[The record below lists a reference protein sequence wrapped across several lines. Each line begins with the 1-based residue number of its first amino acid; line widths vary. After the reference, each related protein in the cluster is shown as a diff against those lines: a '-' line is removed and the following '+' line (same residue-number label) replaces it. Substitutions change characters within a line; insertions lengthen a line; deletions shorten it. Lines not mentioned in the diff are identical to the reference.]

1 MTRIIA
7 VASGKGGVG
16 KTTLSI
22 NLTAALQQ
30 FGREVILVDGNIT
43 TANVSIHLGMP
54 KTPTTIH
61 DALKG
66 KIKNLKE
73 AVYIHPLGI
82 KVVPASIAV
91 QELKSKH
98 RKKFVD
104 TIIDIVGI
112 SDFIIIDC
120 PAGLADDTKHAI
132 EAADELLVAT
142 NPELPAIIDA
152 LKVIRFAKELGV
164 KPIGVVIN
172 EYTGNAA
179 HELSPKNIEE
189 FLELPVLAVVPMDEN
204 VKKSIAMR
212 TPVVFSFPDSI
223 ASIEFKKLAAR
234 LIGHRYVIKKRK
246 EGVVERLKKFFGVK

>member
-22 NLTAALQQ
+22 NLASALHE
-30 FGREVILVDGNIT
+30 FGRDVILVDGNIT
-43 TANVSIHLGMP
+43 TANVSIHLGIP

-61 DALKG
+61 DVLKG

-73 AVYIHPLGI
+73 AVYIHPLGL

-91 QELKSKH
+91 HELKSKH
-98 RKKFVD
+98 KKRFTD
-104 TIIDIVGI
+104 AIIDIVGVT
-112 SDFIIIDC
+112 DFIIIDC
-120 PAGLADDTKHAI
+120 PAGLGLDAKHAI
-132 EAADELLVAT
+132 ESADELLVAT

-164 KPIGVVIN
+164 KPIGVVVN
-172 EYTGNAA
+172 EYRGDTS

-189 FLELPVLAVVPMDEN
+189 FLELPVLAVIPWDEN
-204 VKKSIAMR
+204 VRKAIALKK
-212 TPVVFSFPDSI
+212 PVVFSFPDSL

-234 LIGHRYVIKKRK
+234 LIGYRYKIRRERK
-246 EGVVERLKKFFGVK
+246 SMIERLKKFFRMG